1 MSKLIDIPEGTDIID
16 VKKKM
21 NRMLS
26 VARNE
31 SKPTTC
37 ILCGKPKTSF
47 CNSHSVPQLALKN
60 IADKGMLLLAS
71 SLIGIE
77 VMIAIVHFF
86 KIMRM
91 KIIYRKDQQIKCWQ
105 KLLLKIFCFN

>member
-1 MSKLIDIPEGTDIID
+1 MWWSGRGCVFVWGVFERHIKFVNDEERVVYVSKLIDIPEGTDIID

-47 CNSHSVPQLALKN
+47 CNSHSVPQA
-60 IADKGMLLLAS
+60 
-71 SLIGIE
+71 
-77 VMIAIVHFF
+77 
-86 KIMRM
+86 
-91 KIIYRKDQQIKCWQ
+91 
-105 KLLLKIFCFN
+105 

>member
-47 CNSHSVPQLALKN
+47 CNSHSVPQA
-60 IADKGMLLLAS
+60 
-71 SLIGIE
+71 
-77 VMIAIVHFF
+77 
-86 KIMRM
+86 
-91 KIIYRKDQQIKCWQ
+91 
-105 KLLLKIFCFN
+105 